1 MKEAIRITSVLC
13 GIMAVISVVT
23 GIRVLT
29 GHGYFVGLAIFSM
42 ARSGTVM
49 GFFGN
54 IIGMALT
61 ALGFGAM
68 AVFGFSLGKG
78 AAFRKKAFVWGLVM
92 SALCVISVICS
103 IFAHSFN
110 FGDIILLALPLVYT
124 YAVLKSA

>member
-1 MKEAIRITSVLC
+1 
-13 GIMAVISVVT
+13 
-23 GIRVLT
+23 
-29 GHGYFVGLAIFSM
+29 
-42 ARSGTVM
+42 M

-54 IIGMALT
+54 LIGMALT

-68 AVFGFSLGKG
+68 SVFGFSLGKG
-78 AAFRKKAFVWGLVM
+78 TAFRKKAFVWGVVM

>member
-1 MKEAIRITSVLC
+1 MKETIRITSVLC
-13 GIMAVISVVT
+13 GIMAVISIVT

-68 AVFGFSLGKG
+68 AVFGFSLVKSS
-78 AAFRKKAFVWGLVM
+78 AIRKKAFVWGVVM
-92 SALCVISVICS
+92 SVLCLISVICS
-103 IFAHSFN
+103 IFARSFN
-110 FGDIILLALPLVYT
+110 FGDIILLALPVVYT